1 MEHESRQISK
11 DESQRVEK
19 LYEKNRGKLEEY
31 ASLLL
36 WWNKKINLVS
46 RDVSRETIL
55 LHIKH
60 SLYVSLSDG
69 FVEANHVIDTGAGG
83 GLPSIP
89 LALCFP
95 EKTFVVND
103 IVVKKVFAVND
114 IINKLG
120 LAKRARGL
128 ASDIRLVDIPEQSVI
143 ITKHAF
149 KLDQLFGL
157 SEEKPWKKI
166 VFLKGSEEAVS
177 EWEGIKD
184 KTEMS
189 LVKLDPSFMGPFYDG
204 KGVVEIRRRASE

>member
-11 DESQRVEK
+11 EELQRVEES
-19 LYEKNRGKLEEY
+19 YERNRGKLEEY

-55 LHIKH
+55 FHIKH

-69 FVEANHVIDTGAGG
+69 FVEANHIIDTGAGG
-83 GLPSIP
+83 GLPGIP
-89 LALCFP
+89 LAVCFP

-103 IVVKKVFAVND
+103 IVAKKVFAVKD
-114 IINKLG
+114 MVNKLG
-120 LAKRARGL
+120 LAKRVRGL

-166 VFLKGSEEAVS
+166 VFLKGFEEAVK
-177 EWEGIKD
+177 EWEEIKD
-184 KTEMS
+184 KVEMS
-189 LVKLDPSFMGPFYDG
+189 LIKLDPSFMDSFYDG
-204 KGVVEIRRRASE
+204 KGVVEISRRASE